1 MRLVV
6 DTNVIVSE
14 CLRERGRALLT
25 HPKSTLYQPEYA
37 VGETLYEVERRIAV
51 ITKRGIWA
59 ADEARTVSETITT
72 LLQSAIQIIPAA
84 DYAAFEAVARRRVPQ
99 DPNDWTL
106 VASALAMG
114 ADILTLDTDF
124 LGCGVATWTPP
135 TLQGEVG
142 TGR

>member
-1 MRLVV
+1 MRLVI

-25 HPKSTLYQPEYA
+25 HPRLNFYQPEYA
-37 VGETLYEVERRIAV
+37 VGETLYEVERRIKV
-51 ITKRGIWA
+51 ITERGIWTPI
-59 ADEARTVSETITT
+59 EAQTVTKTVIE
-72 LLQSAIQIIPAA
+72 LLQNAIQTVPAA
-84 DYAAFEAVARRRVPQ
+84 DYAPFETVVRRRIPQ

-106 VASALAMG
+106 VASALALQ

-135 TLQGEVG
+135 TLRAEVG
-142 TGR
+142 C